1 MALIK
6 SSQKQ
11 INLNNAK
18 AKCNTLLLHNA
29 DANYATLFAANACD
43 ADSAG
48 ADRDFAAASA
58 AAAELPTDAIAD
70 RALDDV
76 GDPGCGKGTGSHA
89 WAELETGDCPMVSM
103 LSLPEEGHPQTVC
116 E

>member
-1 MALIK
+1 M
-6 SSQKQ
+6 
-11 INLNNAK
+11 
-18 AKCNTLLLHNA
+18 
-29 DANYATLFAANACD
+29 FAANACD

-58 AAAELPTDAIAD
+58 AAAELLTDAIAD

-89 WAELETGDCPMVSM
+89 WAELETGVCPAVPMQP
-103 LSLPEEGHPQTVC
+103 LPEEGHSQTVC
-116 E
+116 V